1 MAKIMNKKEEI
12 ILMIT
17 ALLLAALVGGLAF
30 LYSGEEK
37 QNIIGKAELMI
48 DFGDGNKR
56 AFEGEIVENE
66 TPVDALNQASKI
78 GNFSYKIDEKNNL
91 SAINN
96 FTGDKDKTWQWYL
109 NDKKMDSLIDGVV
122 LKSNDKI
129 LVKYE

>member
-1 MAKIMNKKEEI
+1 MNKKEEI
-12 ILMIT
+12 ILMIV
-17 ALLLAALVGGLAF
+17 ALLLAVLVGGLVF

-37 QNIIGKAELMI
+37 QNIIGKAELTI

-66 TPVDALNQASKI
+66 TLIDALNQASKA
-78 GNFSYKIDEKNNL
+78 GNFSSEEIILN
-91 SAINN
+91 
-96 FTGDKDKTWQWYL
+96 KDKSWHWYL
-109 NDKKMDSLIDGVV
+109 NDEKMDNLTDRVV

>member
-1 MAKIMNKKEEI
+1 
-12 ILMIT
+12 MIT
-17 ALLLAALVGGLAF
+17 ALLLVALVGGLAF

-48 DFGDGNKR
+48 DFGDGSKR

-109 NDKKMDSLIDGVV
+109 NDKKMDSLIDGIV

>member
-1 MAKIMNKKEEI
+1 MNKKEEI
-12 ILMIT
+12 VLMIT

-109 NDKKMDSLIDGVV
+109 NDKKMDSLIDGIV

>member
-1 MAKIMNKKEEI
+1 MDKKREI
-12 ILMIT
+12 ILIIA
-17 ALLLAALVGGLAF
+17 ALLLAALVGGLAL

-96 FTGDKDKTWQWYL
+96 FTGDKDKMWQWYL
-109 NDKKMDSLIDGVV
+109 NDKKMDSLIGGIV

>member
-12 ILMIT
+12 VLMIT

-109 NDKKMDSLIDGVV
+109 NDKKMDSLIDGIV

>member
-1 MAKIMNKKEEI
+1 
-12 ILMIT
+12 MIV
-17 ALLLAALVGGLAF
+17 ALLLAVLVGSLVF

-37 QNIIGKAELMI
+37 QRIIGKAELII

-66 TPVDALNQASKI
+66 TIVDALNQSSKI

-96 FTGDKDKTWQWYL
+96 FTGDKDKAWRWYL
-109 NDKKMDSLIDGVV
+109 NDKKIDDLTNRVV